1 MRIADHLSEKEKQQL
16 KKVKSP
22 KKKSKKKKEN
32 LSFKDWEEIMGMNRD
47 TYERK
52 NGAVRRK

>member
-22 KKKSKKKKEN
+22 EKVNWK
-32 LSFKDWEEIMGMNRD
+32 EIMGMDRD
-47 TYERK
+47 TYKRVR
-52 NGAVRRK
+52 GAVRRK